1 MEQLIPKLSD
11 VWQEHL
17 DADSEASGRRLG
29 NVLGTA
35 WKGWV
40 RDLTAL
46 PGWAAVQAWPPQ
58 DRRGPAMHLHALAC
72 AGRLDWPTQ
81 RDLLRHLAAEDAP
94 WTSAHLSWCLRQVA
108 RSVGCDG
115 ELLHLELPA
124 ALAARLPG
132 AQLVGHQRALEA
144 VLAIV
149 EENPPDDV
157 RLERRL
163 SAALN
168 AGIRKAGNHALPVW
182 LGQSAGTLGA
192 AVQDRLGDVLR
203 GTGVGDL
210 LDHCS
215 TLEKLTPDVRWRR
228 RAEQLLSAA
237 AGGDDV
243 VRGILGCFAE
253 HTSYVFEEADRL
265 LRALAWLLAADPGP
279 AATAL
284 MARVTDAAALS
295 PHGDGHPR
303 APLTANAAVTL
314 LARRDGD
321 VPLTTLAR
329 LSTAVRNK
337 GLQKRVRATLAQLG
351 EARGRTYAEMLELCV
366 ATHGLGADGRLVEP
380 VGGYQA
386 VVALVDERARLSFR
400 DGDSVLRSVP
410 AAVRDGHPA
419 DLKRL
424 RELVKEIGRTVT
436 AERRRVESVLSEER
450 DWAYADWTARYLDHA
465 VTGVFGRSLIW
476 ETGDG
481 EGWTAGVPV
490 RDGDGWALR
499 GPNGVTV
506 RGTRVRLW
514 HPVRATA
521 AEVARWR
528 DHVAA
533 GALRQPFKQAFR
545 EVYRL
550 TPAEEQTA
558 TYSNRFAA
566 HILRYRQANALMRAR
581 GWHAGFLGPWDG
593 GYHSE
598 AVRELGGG
606 GWRASFDHAL
616 ADGTD
621 RRHGEARYCT
631 TDQVRFA
638 RRDGRGW
645 RDVPLA
651 EVPVPVFSEAMRD
664 VDLFVGVTSIA
675 ADPQWADHGERRF
688 DDYWRSAGFG
698 ELTATAQM
706 RREALERLLPRT
718 RLATRTSLTE
728 RWLRVQSSLRAYR
741 IHLGSGNVLME
752 PDDAYLCIVP
762 ARSPAVR
769 LPFDEDTVLNAIVA
783 KAFLLAADEKITD
796 PSILRQLG
804 R

>member
-1 MEQLIPKLSD
+1 MEQLIAPLSD
-11 VWQEHL
+11 VWREHL

-29 NVLGTA
+29 NVLGTEWHA
-35 WKGWV
+35 WA

-46 PGWAAVQAWPPQ
+46 PGWAAVQAWQPQ
-58 DRRGPAMHLHALAC
+58 DRRGPALHLHALAC
-72 AGRLDWPTQ
+72 AGRLDWPAQ
-81 RDLLRHLAAEDAP
+81 RDLLRHLAAQDAP
-94 WTSAHLSWCLRQVA
+94 WTSAHLAWCLRHVA
-108 RSVGCDG
+108 ASAGHDG

-144 VLAIV
+144 VLAII
-149 EENPPDDV
+149 EENPPVDV

-163 SAALN
+163 STALSI
-168 AGIRKAGNHALPVW
+168 GIRKAGDHALPVW

-192 AVQDRLGDVLR
+192 AVQDRLGDALR
-203 GTGVGDL
+203 ATGVGDL
-210 LDHCS
+210 IDHCS
-215 TLEKLTPDVRWRR
+215 TLAKLTPDVRWRR

-253 HTSYVFEEADRL
+253 HTGHVLEEADRL
-265 LRALAWLLAADPGP
+265 LRALTWLLAADPGP

-284 MARVTDAAALS
+284 LARVTDVAALS
-295 PHGDGHPR
+295 PAGDGHPR
-303 APLTANAAVTL
+303 APLTANASVTL
-314 LARRDGD
+314 LARRAGD
-321 VPLTTLAR
+321 LPLTTLAR

-351 EARGRTYAEMLELCV
+351 EARGWSYAEMLELSV
-366 ATHGLGADGRLVEP
+366 ADHGLDAAGRHVEH
-380 VGGYQA
+380 VGGHQA
-386 VVALVDERARLSFR
+386 VVELVGERPRLTFH
-400 DGDSVLRSVP
+400 DGGRTLRSVP

-436 AERRRVESVLSEER
+436 AERRRVESVLSEDR
-450 DWAYADWTARYLDHA
+450 DWAYADWAARYLDHP

-481 EGWTAGVPV
+481 DAWTAGLPV
-490 RDGDGWALR
+490 RVADGWALR
-499 GPNGVTV
+499 GLDGVTA

-521 AEVARWR
+521 AEVGRWR
-528 DHVAA
+528 DQVVDSGLH
-533 GALRQPFKQAFR
+533 QPFKQAFR

-550 TPAEEQTA
+550 TPAEEQTG

-566 HILRYRQANALMRAR
+566 HILRYRQANALMRVR
-581 GWHAGFLGPWDG
+581 GWHAGYLGPWDG

-606 GWRASFDHAL
+606 GWRAAFDHAL
-616 ADGTD
+616 ADTD
-621 RRHGEARYCT
+621 RRHHEAHYCT

-688 DDYWRSAGFG
+688 DDYWHRTGFG
-698 ELTATAQM
+698 ELTPTAQM

-718 RLATRTSLTE
+718 RLAGRTSLTE
-728 RWLRVQSSLRAYR
+728 RYLRVQGSLRAYR

-762 ARSPAVR
+762 ARSSAVR

-783 KAFLLAADEKITD
+783 KAFLLAADEKIAD
-796 PSILRQLG
+796 ESILRQFK